1 MNTNKSIAG
10 AVLLTAWL
18 TALVS
23 ALAACASRPVG
34 QASYTAPAEP
44 VYMADSGGAS
54 AGGASA
60 GGTNVEGTKALL
72 LDEAIGDAA
81 SWLAARLPE
90 GAKTAIVAFDADT
103 AALSDYV
110 FGELWNRF
118 EEAGKF
124 VMVDRRNL
132 ERIRAEMNYQMSGE
146 VSDDSARSIGH
157 QYGAEIIIY
166 GRIARMGDEYR
177 MTVYA
182 TDVVKAVS
190 SQRAL
195 NIRSGGR
202 LAALLETD
210 LDGEIDRA
218 VSDLARGVSGKTTV
232 AVGRIAYGDTQTVS
246 SLSAYLKNG
255 ITTSALRRD
264 GRFAVADDGASAG
277 FAVAT
282 RGLTVEAPANAPA
295 GGGAGDSGGI
305 QAVILGNFSPVDDD
319 AEVSLRLVAVS
330 RNRPVLAAVNFV
342 VSGEELRRR
351 RLSLLPE
358 ISRAEFEA
366 KQDAVQ
372 PYAGGNN
379 RFAFTVTPDDLDGV
393 YYEGEYMSMRLYS
406 ERDCWFRI
414 VHVDVNGTAQV
425 IYPTASR
432 DNNFIRAGETRSIP
446 DNTRYRMGAPYGEEY
461 ILTAAYDRP
470 FRSEPGNGA
479 RISSGEITRGLTVEP
494 AESGG
499 SAQSPLATAKFSYT
513 ILPR

>member
-1 MNTNKSIAG
+1 MNPNKSIAG
-10 AVLLTAWL
+10 AVLLSAWL
-18 TALVS
+18 PVLVS
-23 ALAACASRPVG
+23 ALVLTACASRPTVRSG
-34 QASYTAPAEP
+34 SAAPAEP
-44 VYMADSGGAS
+44 VRMADSGGAS
-54 AGGASA
+54 VGRTQA
-60 GGTNVEGTKALL
+60 GGTPVPL
-72 LDEAIGDAA
+72 LDEAIADAA

-132 ERIRAEMNYQMSGE
+132 EHVRAELNYQMSGE
-146 VSDDSARSIGH
+146 VSDDSGRSIGQ
-157 QYGAEIIIY
+157 QYGADVIVY
-166 GRIARMGDEYR
+166 GRMVRMGDEYR

-182 TDVVKAVS
+182 TDVEKAVS

-195 NIRSGGR
+195 NVRPGGR

-232 AVGRIAYGDTQTVS
+232 AIGRISYGDTQTVS

-255 ITTSALRRD
+255 ITSSALRRD
-264 GRFAVADDGASAG
+264 SRFAVADDGASAG
-277 FAVAT
+277 FAVST
-282 RGLTVEAPANAPA
+282 RGLTMEAPAANSASA
-295 GGGAGDSGGI
+295 YGGDI
-305 QAVILGNFSPVDDD
+305 QAVILGNFNPVDND
-319 AEVSLRLVAVS
+319 AEVSLRLVSVS
-330 RNRPVLAAVNFV
+330 RNRPILAAANFT

-372 PYAGGNN
+372 PYAGRNN
-379 RFAFTVTPDDLDGV
+379 RFVFTVTPDDLDGI

-425 IYPTASR
+425 IYPTTSR

-461 ILTAAYDRP
+461 ILAAAYDRP
-470 FRSEPGNGA
+470 FRSEPGSGA
-479 RISSGEITRGLTVEP
+479 RISSREIARGLEVEP
-494 AESGG
+494 AEGG
-499 SAQSPLATAKFSYT
+499 SVQSPLATAKFSYT